1 MVTAA
6 PHEVTAHRHLHRRF
20 HAHTRKQRRGGRT
33 SGALGE
39 PGAQT
44 PAGQSMPGAPHP
56 IGPSSSRSVRSCVW
70 VLARFRTWRGLTGS
84 GSRPLPQK
92 GQGPP
97 KTAAVRRPEPVCPRL
112 GDISERTAA
121 RAHWRAPSP
130 VSGKASSSRSPRRT
144 LDRGRAP
151 PPRAKL
157 SSASRNRGSVPRP

>member
-97 KTAAVRRPEPVCPRL
+97 KTAAVRRPELVCPRL
-112 GDISERTAA
+112 GDLLSALRRALIGVLRA
-121 RAHWRAPSP
+121 R
-130 VSGKASSSRSPRRT
+130 
-144 LDRGRAP
+144 
-151 PPRAKL
+151 
-157 SSASRNRGSVPRP
+157 SAEKRVPAVLLVAL